1 MEWFVILFLGSFLL
15 LSPRLFSK
23 IGWYNFNNLDG
34 NEGSWEKNDK
44 KNSISKKVLFV
55 FRVTGFAFIVVS
67 LTRLLSKIQ

>member
-1 MEWFVILFLGSFLL
+1 LEWFVILFLGSFLL

-23 IGWYNFNNLDG
+23 IGWYNSNNLDG
-34 NEGSWEKNDK
+34 NEESWEKMT